1 MCERVKGVSVVDLY
15 LQLDVPS
22 PIEETTWQQWFETWL
37 TLLGVADPCE
47 LSLCLTTD
55 EQIHALNA
63 QFRQVDAP
71 TDVLAF
77 AAQETLLPAGIR
89 EVAFAGLLG
98 DIVISVPT
106 ARVQATLH
114 GHRLADELAWLA
126 THGLLHLLGWDH
138 PDDLALQRMLQ
149 QQRQMM
155 RSIQLTQETHY
166 GV

>member
-1 MCERVKGVSVVDLY
+1 MVVGVTVTIDLY
-15 LQLDVPS
+15 LQMDVPS
-22 PIEETTWQQWFETWL
+22 PIEETTWQRWFEAWL
-37 TLLGVADPCE
+37 DKMEVGYPCE

-55 EQIHALNA
+55 EQIQTLNR
-63 QFRQVDAP
+63 QFRQIDTP

-89 EVAFAGLLG
+89 EFSMAGLLG

-106 ARVQATLH
+106 ARVQAPLH
-114 GHRLADELAWLA
+114 GHRLSDELAWLA
-126 THGLLHLLGWDH
+126 SHGLLHLLGWDH
-138 PDDLALQRMLQ
+138 PDDLSLQRMLH

-155 RSIQLTQETHY
+155 SWIHLSQESHH